1 MTLQQVFNEAM
12 ALLGYTNQDG
22 VIDNDNTMP
31 KILSIGNAIYAEL
44 QDKTD
49 EFDRLISI
57 DDEIPLSDRVI
68 MDCMVYGIAMWLALH
83 NSDGDN
89 QQIFSSL
96 YEQKKHNL
104 IKQTTVKDVF
114 AND

>member
-1 MTLQQVFNEAM
+1 MTLTQVFNEAM

-31 KILSIGNAIYAEL
+31 KLLTIGNAVYAEL
-44 QDKTD
+44 QDKAQ
-49 EFDRLISI
+49 ELDRLISI

-68 MDCMVYGIAMWLALH
+68 MDCMVYGVAMWLAMH
-83 NSDGDN
+83 NSDGDS
-89 QQIFSSL
+89 QQIFSTL

-104 IKQTTVKDVF
+104 IKQTEIKDVF
-114 AND
+114 K

>member
-1 MTLQQVFNEAM
+1 MTLQQVVNEAM
-12 ALLGYTNQDG
+12 GLLGYTNQDG

-31 KILSIGNAIYAEL
+31 KLLTIGNAVFIEL
-44 QDKTD
+44 QDKNAQLK
-49 EFDRLISI
+49 RLVSI
-57 DDEIPLSDRVI
+57 DEEIPLSDRVI
-68 MDCMVYGIAMWLALH
+68 MDCMIYGIAMWIALH

-104 IKQTTVKDVF
+104 IQQKTIEDVF
-114 AND
+114 K